1 MRCRSLPQL
10 PAIALSA
17 LPFALAGHVLL
28 GQGTPPGRLI
38 DEGTFMITA
47 PGVPAQ
53 TESFR
58 ILRDGTG
65 GIVATGQL
73 IAGSERIAS
82 SLTTDT
88 LGTPIDYDLTVH
100 DRRVQTMHLH
110 ATTRGGRMSSMSSDQ
125 AGNESMR
132 QYPVSPGSALI
143 LDDEL
148 RHQLYF
154 VTLGRRSGNVH
165 VISPRGAHSANY
177 VLVAHGMEPIQVAD
191 RTITATHYSLGAGPA
206 ERDFWVDASGRLL
219 KVTMPEKGIVAVRD
233 EAPR

>member
-1 MRCRSLPQL
+1 MAQGA
-10 PAIALSA
+10 PA
-17 LPFALAGHVLL
+17 
-28 GQGTPPGRLI
+28 GRLI

-47 PGVPAQ
+47 PGLPPQ
-53 TESFR
+53 TENFR
-58 ILRDGTG
+58 ILRDANG

-73 IAGSERIAS
+73 VAGSERVIS

-100 DRRVQTMHLH
+100 DRRVQTMHVH
-110 ATTRGGRMSSMSSDQ
+110 ATTRGGRMSSMSSDEK
-125 AGNESMR
+125 GDESMR
-132 QYPVSPGSALI
+132 EYPVSPGSALI

-165 VISPRGAHSANY
+165 IISPRGARSANY
-177 VLVAHGMEPIQVAD
+177 ALVAHGLEPIQVAD
-191 RTITATHYSLGAGPA
+191 RTITATHYSLGTGPD
-206 ERDFWVDASGRLL
+206 ERDFWVDGNGRLL
-219 KVTMPEKGIVAVRD
+219 KVTMPAKGIVALRD